1 MPGNIRKAEF
11 FINFMRRFNEYLKV
25 RVQLGVWFPLITTP
39 TDR

>member
-25 RVQLGVWFPLITTP
+25 RVHPVDLS
-39 TDR
+39 R